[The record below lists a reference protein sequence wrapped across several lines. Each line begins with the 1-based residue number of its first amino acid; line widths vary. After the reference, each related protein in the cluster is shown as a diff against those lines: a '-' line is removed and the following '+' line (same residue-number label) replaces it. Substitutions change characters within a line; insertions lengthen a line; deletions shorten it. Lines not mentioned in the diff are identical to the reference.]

1 MYLFHTIMLLNR
13 SKNHNNKV
21 DIKEDLNFSLKE
33 DLIILAIHL
42 IILAILLSVAFFCFN
57 SVMFGLRTENYKLIK
72 TEQIYDI
79 RGKTTYYDNQ
89 FTIDE
94 IKKCS
99 KDKHGKTCYSY
110 YIFYTKQDNEKGY
123 IELEL
128 PTNKTQIINNSRTVA
143 SINTYK
149 DCQFFRC
156 DYKYK
161 INLPIKKMPIFV

>member
-1 MYLFHTIMLLNR
+1 MYLFQIMLLNR

-33 DLIILAIHL
+33 DLIM
-42 IILAILLSVAFFCFN
+42 LAILLSVAFFCFS

-89 FTIDE
+89 FTIDK
-94 IKKCS
+94 IKKCFRH
-99 KDKHGKTCYSY
+99 KHGKACYSY
-110 YIFYTKQDNEKGY
+110 YIFYTKQDNQKGY

-128 PTNKTQIINNSRTVA
+128 PTDKTQIINNNRTVA
-143 SINTYK
+143 SIDTYK
-149 DCQFFRC
+149 YCKFYKC
-156 DYKYK
+156 DYKYNV
-161 INLPIKKMPIFV
+161 NLPINKKPIFV

>member
-1 MYLFHTIMLLNR
+1 MSSLHAIMLLNR

-21 DIKEDLNFSLKE
+21 DIKEDLNCSLKE
-33 DLIILAIHL
+33 DLIILT
-42 IILAILLSVAFFCFN
+42 ILLSVAFFCFN

-79 RGKTTYYDNQ
+79 KGKTTYYDNR
-89 FTIDE
+89 FIIDR

-99 KDKHGKTCYSY
+99 KDKHGKTCQSY
-110 YIFYTKQDNEKGY
+110 YIFYVKQEDNQKGY

-128 PTNKTQIINNSRTVA
+128 PTNKTQIINNNRTVA

-161 INLPIKKMPIFV
+161 ITLPIKKKPFSLQVTANL

>member
-1 MYLFHTIMLLNR
+1 MSSLHAIMLLTR
-13 SKNHNNKV
+13 SKNHNNKI
-21 DIKEDLNFSLKE
+21 DIKEDLNCSLKE
-33 DLIILAIHL
+33 DLIILT
-42 IILAILLSVAFFCFN
+42 ILLSVAFFCFN

-79 RGKTTYYDNQ
+79 REKTTPV
-89 FTIDE
+89 FIIDT

-110 YIFYTKQDNEKGY
+110 YIFYTKQDNQKGY

-128 PTNKTQIINNSRTVA
+128 PTNKTQIINNNRTVA
-143 SINTYK
+143 SIDTYK

-161 INLPIKKMPIFV
+161 ITLPIKKTLNSLQVAANL